1 MVNMGKNWCVVLVI
15 AASLLTGASATIAG
29 PTSPGGTNASVS
41 AEQTADPAAQKSTG
55 TPKGTPSSKQRRIA
69 AGEAYARRLLAL
81 MDTDKNGKVSKKEF
95 MTFMETEFDRLDTNH
110 DGQLDV
116 KELAR
121 TRVKP
126 YPGK

>member
-1 MVNMGKNWCVVLVI
+1 MGKNSWAVLII
-15 AASLLTGASATIAG
+15 AASLLAEASATIAG
-29 PTSPGGTNASVS
+29 PMSPGGTNAGVS
-41 AEQTADPAAQKSTG
+41 AGQTADPAAQKSTG
-55 TPKGTPSSKQRRIA
+55 TPKGTPSSKQRRVA

-95 MTFMETEFDRLDTNH
+95 MTFMEAEFDRLDTNH
-110 DGQLDV
+110 DGQLEV

-126 YPGK
+126 YAGK